1 MAKKTTSKSSVKASP
16 NKEAVKVT
24 KSAGASAKKSAA
36 STKTTN
42 LKNDKPVSLSKIA
55 KAKVKANKEKPLF
68 QPRKIEKIIDV
79 ARLEKKMEDIVA
91 LHKNSKDFTIEEK
104 LKAIYMLQ
112 EVDSNIDKIRTIR
125 GELPMEVSDL
135 EDELVGLTTRVD
147 HIKAEIDNLNDLIAK
162 KKQAVK
168 ESKDRIKKY
177 ESQQDKVKNN
187 REFDSLNKEMEFQ
200 NLEIQLAE
208 KRSKEHAVDIV
219 AKTAMLEETEA
230 VVAERNA
237 ILNLKKS
244 ELETIID
251 ETRKEED
258 SLKRISEKTQTI
270 VDERLLTAY
279 RRLRDNTRNGL
290 AVVSIQRDACG
301 GCFNKI
307 PPQRQLDIRQ
317 HKKVIVCEHCGR
329 ILVDS
334 RIDEETVAVS

>member
-1 MAKKTTSKSSVKASP
+1 MAKKATSGSASPKKVAAKKSSAAPK
-16 NKEAVKVT
+16 K
-24 KSAGASAKKSAA
+24 ASAKTS
-36 STKTTN
+36 SSN
-42 LKNDKPVSLSKIA
+42 SKNDKEVSLSKIA
-55 KAKVKANKEKPLF
+55 KAKVKTTKEKKPMF

-91 LHKNSKDFTIEEK
+91 LHKNSKDFTVEEK

-125 GELPMEVSDL
+125 GELPMEVADL
-135 EDELVGLTTRVD
+135 EDELAGLTTRVE
-147 HIKAEIDNLNDLIAK
+147 HIKAEIDNLNDMVAK

-187 REFDSLNKEMEFQ
+187 REFESLNKEIEFQ

-208 KRSKEHAVDIV
+208 KRSKEHSADIIVKEALLTETVAV
-219 AKTAMLEETEA
+219 LEERQA
-230 VVAERNA
+230 V
-237 ILNLKKS
+237 LNLKKS
-244 ELETIID
+244 ELETIIE

-258 SLKRISEKTQTI
+258 ALKRISDKTQTI
-270 VDERLLTAY
+270 VDERLLAAY

-290 AVVSIQRDACG
+290 AVVSVQRDSCG

-329 ILVDS
+329 ILVDA
-334 RIDEETVAVS
+334 RIDEEAMAEQE

>member
-1 MAKKTTSKSSVKASP
+1 MAKKVAAKSTV
-16 NKEAVKVT
+16 
-24 KSAGASAKKSAA
+24 KSASKKKAAKKVAPPAA
-36 STKTTN
+36 EKIASNTK
-42 LKNDKPVSLSKIA
+42 KDKPVSLSKIA
-55 KAKVKANKEKPLF
+55 KAKVKTKEKPAF
-68 QPRKIEKIIDV
+68 QPRKVEKIIDV
-79 ARLEKKMEDIVA
+79 ARLEKKLADIMA
-91 LHKNSKDFTIEEK
+91 LNHKEFTVEEK

-135 EDELVGLTTRVD
+135 EDELAGLNTRVD
-147 HIKAEIDNLNDLIAK
+147 HIKAEIDGLNDQIAK
-162 KKQAVK
+162 RKQAVK
-168 ESKDRIKKY
+168 EAKDRIKKY
-177 ESQQDKVKNN
+177 EAQQGKVKNN
-187 REFDSLNKEMEFQ
+187 REFDSLNKEIEFQ

-208 KRSKEHAVDIV
+208 KRSKEHAADIITKQ
-219 AKTAMLEETEA
+219 ALLEQTEA
-230 VVAERNA
+230 VVTEKQA
-237 ILNLKKS
+237 ILALKKS
-244 ELETIID
+244 ELETIIE

-258 SLKRISEKTQTI
+258 TLKRISETTTKI
-270 VDERLLTAY
+270 VDERLLHAY

-334 RIDEETVAVS
+334 RIDEETVEANS